1 MSSLYLRHFLP
12 HTVKLLLNLV
22 YLLPLLPILI
32 LQFPIGYLQFL
43 DMLAWDLQLLTHEF
57 MLGLQQYYGLLQL
70 ADCLDV
76 LLEILAAVLI

>member
-1 MSSLYLRHFLP
+1 MRHQVPLLALQPTLVRFINLTQLFMMSSLYLRHFLP

-43 DMLAWDLQLLTHEF
+43 DMLA
-57 MLGLQQYYGLLQL
+57 
-70 ADCLDV
+70 
-76 LLEILAAVLI
+76 